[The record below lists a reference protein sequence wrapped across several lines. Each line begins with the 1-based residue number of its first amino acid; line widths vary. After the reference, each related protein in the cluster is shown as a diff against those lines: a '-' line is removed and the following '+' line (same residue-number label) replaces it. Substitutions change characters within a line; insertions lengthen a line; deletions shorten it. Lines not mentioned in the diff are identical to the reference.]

1 MGKPLARLIKQKKKK
16 EREGG
21 LKNQKWKR
29 KYYNQYQWNTKAH
42 KRLLWENM
50 FNITNQENAN
60 QNHNEL
66 SFHTCQD
73 GYSKKDT
80 PVYMPIEN

>member
-1 MGKPLARLIKQKKKK
+1 
-16 EREGG
+16 
-21 LKNQKWKR
+21 
-29 KYYNQYQWNTKAH
+29 
-42 KRLLWENM
+42 M